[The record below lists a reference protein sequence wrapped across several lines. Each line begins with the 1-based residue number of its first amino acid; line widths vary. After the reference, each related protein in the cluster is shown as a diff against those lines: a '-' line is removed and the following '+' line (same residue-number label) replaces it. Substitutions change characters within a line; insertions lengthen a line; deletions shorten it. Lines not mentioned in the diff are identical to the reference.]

1 MTSLNSRDGVSR
13 GGIAVPGEVRRWRPF
28 ALLVVAA
35 PASQIPAKPA
45 RSMAFGTHNS
55 ITCRFFAGFASP
67 NETSGSVFYLPSG
80 SSRGPPGEPH
90 EAGARSAARSRNE

>member
-13 GGIAVPGEVRRWRPF
+13 GGIAVPGEVRGWRPF

-35 PASQIPAKPA
+35 PASQTPAKPA

-55 ITCRFFAGFASP
+55 ITCRFFAGFTSP

-80 SSRGPPGEPH
+80 SSV
-90 EAGARSAARSRNE
+90 ARPASRMKQKPRPAARSRYE